1 MSCPFLLVWLWYVDP
16 FVISLLFFI
25 TLSDIYAIC
34 FGISFVTSASDGQV
48 EMLQLN
54 VIVLQ
59 ELTWN
64 DTMNLIWMTVFCWM
78 RVRFSSFIKMI
89 FQMDFPNP
97 SNIRLRLVLT
107 HPKDFLKDIWKF
119 EWTSRNSASFQRT
132 C

>member
-1 MSCPFLLVWLWYVDP
+1 MSCPFLLVWLVDP
-16 FVISLLFFI
+16 YVISLLFFI
-25 TLSDIYAIC
+25 ALSDIYAIC
-34 FGISFVTSASDGQV
+34 FGISLVTSASDGQV

-54 VIVLQ
+54 VTVLQ

-78 RVRFSSFIKMI
+78 KVRFSSFIKMI
-89 FQMDFPNP
+89 FQMDFPDP

>member
-16 FVISLLFFI
+16 YVISLLFFI
-25 TLSDIYAIC
+25 ALSDIYAIC
-34 FGISFVTSASDGQV
+34 FGISLVTSASDGQV

-54 VIVLQ
+54 VTVLQ

-89 FQMDFPNP
+89 FQMDFPDP